1 MADLLPVLVTHCRP
15 ALPLPLDHLTCLYWV
30 KMAQLTSLQLIAGA
44 ELANNQ
50 GIQINSNL
58 SMAIA
63 QYRSTDLIDPLKQV
77 YANVGA
83 ANLSDATID
92 SLTVLGANVCPSLA
106 DTTPSDYAANVGLIF
121 GNTVFGNSV
130 QGFTGIIE
138 NVGNYFLGNGDVSIF
153 SQIFSGAQGYI
164 ITTNDYILTSKN
176 SNNWLAQTFTNM
188 NNLITGSLSEVN
200 LAFSTFGQ
208 DLSKLGLLINLGN
221 VDNLGSPL
229 ALCQQ
234 LSAVAEVIPNINLF
248 LLTLGYDPD
257 VVNEPPEDQQQ
268 LLQLEKNLYEI
279 FLNIKNQDLQ
289 QVLQLLGITLDG
301 IDNMA
306 ELLNPIKIF
315 PNSFSSLTVRTVEGL
330 RGIYMPGSNN
340 INSLLITELPP
351 YIIEK
356 YQQLATIIPADQA
369 LACQALR
376 ASLQQIKN
384 INNLSLPQLAEAYN
398 NSETTRDLPLINQL
412 TQPVPES
419 VINFY
424 SSTFGT
430 GTGVD
435 HTIVIGDMM
444 GVAAGFEFTNQINNT
459 TSIINSLTNTGSLAN
474 LIIVY
479 DRMANTVN
487 GEYGDPV
494 TGPVVIPA
502 GIASGSYTNADE
514 AFSVG
519 LIPNANIIIN
529 AVSSNNV
536 AQVVELN
543 QYWDSM
549 AANLIS
555 QNNNLLLANV
565 DIANLIPDQR
575 SAILSFVNDLPNFGV
590 DTQQNGLRS
599 FIEAIAD
606 LTTLGGQSIIG
617 CMREGKNIVTLNQ
630 VGIGIDLTV
639 PAIPTVQPKTAN
651 LIPSNYSESQAA
663 NLIIT

>member
-1 MADLLPVLVTHCRP
+1 
-15 ALPLPLDHLTCLYWV
+15 
-30 KMAQLTSLQLIAGA
+30 
-44 ELANNQ
+44 
-50 GIQINSNL
+50 
-58 SMAIA
+58 
-63 QYRSTDLIDPLKQV
+63 
-77 YANVGA
+77 
-83 ANLSDATID
+83 
-92 SLTVLGANVCPSLA
+92 
-106 DTTPSDYAANVGLIF
+106 
-121 GNTVFGNSV
+121 
-130 QGFTGIIE
+130 
-138 NVGNYFLGNGDVSIF
+138 
-153 SQIFSGAQGYI
+153 
-164 ITTNDYILTSKN
+164 
-176 SNNWLAQTFTNM
+176 
-188 NNLITGSLSEVN
+188 
-200 LAFSTFGQ
+200 
-208 DLSKLGLLINLGN
+208 
-221 VDNLGSPL
+221 
-229 ALCQQ
+229 
-234 LSAVAEVIPNINLF
+234 
-248 LLTLGYDPD
+248 
-257 VVNEPPEDQQQ
+257 
-268 LLQLEKNLYEI
+268 
-279 FLNIKNQDLQ
+279 
-289 QVLQLLGITLDG
+289 
-301 IDNMA
+301 
-306 ELLNPIKIF
+306 
-315 PNSFSSLTVRTVEGL
+315 
-330 RGIYMPGSNN
+330 
-340 INSLLITELPP
+340 
-351 YIIEK
+351 
-356 YQQLATIIPADQA
+356 
-369 LACQALR
+369 
-376 ASLQQIKN
+376 
-384 INNLSLPQLAEAYN
+384 
-398 NSETTRDLPLINQL
+398 
-412 TQPVPES
+412 
-419 VINFY
+419 
-424 SSTFGT
+424 
-430 GTGVD
+430 
-435 HTIVIGDMM
+435 MM